1 MRRNIPKFLLGL
13 CLSLMMLLS
22 SVMFF
27 ACDEKT
33 LDDIPWGY
41 SNMTG
46 AAVLEQVNDSAS
58 KMVGGTQESLAT
70 PVLFKTTIKYDFQ
83 KTINEDFA
91 NKQIVDEIELSLSS
105 VKRDEEPTAKLT
117 QTRTQNGGLI
127 YRREDVYSYDKST
140 SSLVCYTTETTFGS
154 NDGTEE
160 VSYFKQTN
168 YADVNDVFVNLLKE
182 NAVLVGNASQTS
194 QISQKEFEGVD
205 YYRLAATT
213 SNTRRAVN
221 EVFSGNEDIFTNPH
235 LFEVKEEGY
244 DYVDSYACAYGINQD
259 QSHYLS
265 YYTLDYTVSRATQE
279 IDGERETYLKVSVI
293 SKLSKKGEE
302 VQPVH
307 KPENT
312 ADYEVATFVKTLQ
325 DENYITYRQDLSE
338 GAYQE
343 ITIYS
348 KQDGKCVVIRQS
360 TSDMPDYY
368 FIPNSEDVVYKLNP
382 SVRTYTTYAEAL
394 DMPCLTFDYTIK
406 LANVEE
412 TDEDAY
418 GARVTKRYYYYN
430 NETQNGFIVS
440 LSDQGKV
447 VGIANGLFETSV
459 SYKVNFYSS
468 GSPDVYYD
476 TTGFAY
482 VEP

>member
-1 MRRNIPKFLLGL
+1 M
-13 CLSLMMLLS
+13 
-22 SVMFF
+22 
-27 ACDEKT
+27 
-33 LDDIPWGY
+33 
-41 SNMTG
+41 
-46 AAVLEQVNDSAS
+46 
-58 KMVGGTQESLAT
+58 
-70 PVLFKTTIKYDFQ
+70 
-83 KTINEDFA
+83 
-91 NKQIVDEIELSLSS
+91 
-105 VKRDEEPTAKLT
+105 
-117 QTRTQNGGLI
+117 
-127 YRREDVYSYDKST
+127 
-140 SSLVCYTTETTFGS
+140 
-154 NDGTEE
+154 
-160 VSYFKQTN
+160 
-168 YADVNDVFVNLLKE
+168 
-182 NAVLVGNASQTS
+182 
-194 QISQKEFEGVD
+194 
-205 YYRLAATT
+205 
-213 SNTRRAVN
+213 
-221 EVFSGNEDIFTNPH
+221 
-235 LFEVKEEGY
+235 
-244 DYVDSYACAYGINQD
+244 
-259 QSHYLS
+259 
-265 YYTLDYTVSRATQE
+265 
-279 IDGERETYLKVSVI
+279 
-293 SKLSKKGEE
+293 
-302 VQPVH
+302 QPVH

-382 SVRTYTTYAEAL
+382 SVRTYTTYAGEL

-418 GARVTKRYYYYN
+418 GARVTKRYYYN
-430 NETQNGFIVS
+430 NTETQNCFIVS

-459 SYKVNFYSS
+459 GYKLNFYSS